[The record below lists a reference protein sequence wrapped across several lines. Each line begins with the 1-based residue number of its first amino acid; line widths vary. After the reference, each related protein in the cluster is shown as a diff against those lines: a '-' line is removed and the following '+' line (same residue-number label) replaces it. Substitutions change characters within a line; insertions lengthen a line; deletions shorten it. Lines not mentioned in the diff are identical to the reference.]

1 MNETAA
7 NLIHAAK
14 ETGRQEAWDE
24 MRRRW
29 EENCNTLIITKAS
42 NGYIVRPE
50 SYQPGGTT
58 HVIFVFTSLQ
68 EAFKQITEIFTE
80 GLEFKP

>member
-24 MRRRW
+24 
-29 EENCNTLIITKAS
+29 ISKG
-42 NGYIVRPE
+42 GYYV
-50 SYQPGGTT
+50 G
-58 HVIFVFTSLQ
+58 
-68 EAFKQITEIFTE
+68 
-80 GLEFKP
+80 